1 MAGFVAVI
9 LLAGAPVLAVKMGG
23 FGGLLLVA
31 LLLFALVILPLGD
44 AYFLGDLKDKT
55 KEEEKGE
62 MEKEVV
68 E

>member
-31 LLLFALVILPLGD
+31 LLLFALVGLPLGD

-55 KEEEKGE
+55 KEKGE